1 MKMESSDPRAVL
13 GVSVTAGPGE
23 IRAAYL
29 EAVKRHPP
37 DRDPE
42 AFERIRDAY
51 EALRDPKRRIQ
62 SVLLAEDPR
71 TPLAEWLDAQ
81 KKTRRFVGP
90 RPWLDALRKT

>member
-1 MKMESSDPRAVL
+1 MSKNSDPRAVL
-13 GVSVTAGPGE
+13 GVSVTAGSEE

-51 EALRDPKRRIQ
+51 EALRDPRRRIQ
-62 SVLLAEDPR
+62 SILLAEEPHASF
-71 TPLAEWLDAQ
+71 AEWLDAQ
-81 KKTRRFVGP
+81 KKMRRFVGP
-90 RPWLDALRKT
+90 GPWFDALRKG